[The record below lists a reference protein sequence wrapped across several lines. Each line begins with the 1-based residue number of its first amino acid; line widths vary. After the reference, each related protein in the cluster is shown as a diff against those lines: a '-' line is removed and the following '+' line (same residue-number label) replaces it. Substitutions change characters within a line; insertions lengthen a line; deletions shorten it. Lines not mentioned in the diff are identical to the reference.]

1 MKILAWNT
9 RGLGDKSKRMVI
21 KRSLKRLNPDLVL
34 IQETKKDSIDINIIK
49 ELWSS
54 KDIGW
59 AFVEAIGRSGGM
71 LTMWDESKVSV
82 IEVLKGG
89 YSLSVKCLTI
99 NKKCCWITNVYGP
112 NDYRERKHL
121 WEELFSLVAY
131 CAEAWC
137 IGGDFNIT
145 RRIQER
151 FPQGRVT
158 RGMRKF
164 NNFIDMSQLMEI
176 PLSNGRF
183 TWSREGRGPVRS
195 LLDRFFISNN

>member
-59 AFVEAIGRSGGM
+59 SFVEAIGRSGGM

-89 YSLSVKCLTI
+89 YSLSVKCLTTS
-99 NKKCCWITNVYGP
+99 KKCCWITNVYGP

-121 WEELFSLVAY
+121 
-131 CAEAWC
+131 
-137 IGGDFNIT
+137 
-145 RRIQER
+145 
-151 FPQGRVT
+151 
-158 RGMRKF
+158 
-164 NNFIDMSQLMEI
+164 
-176 PLSNGRF
+176 
-183 TWSREGRGPVRS
+183 
-195 LLDRFFISNN
+195 